1 MNVLSPFVL
10 SAGMVLALSVAHGT
24 AMSDNIAEPVFPA
37 NTTSDCAPCREFDRI
52 NSMIRDGDLPKR
64 EAKAEVSVT
73 LREIDEWYRQAGTD
87 AGSLA
92 RSVFPLKG
100 YTVTAVGRGRNH
112 GYLQAGYSYFDGN
125 RHGGHPSLDIFIRDR
140 EQRAVDDVSGEPVAV
155 LSITGGV
162 VVAAMAQWDPASAL
176 RGGKYLWIYDPA
188 AAVLVY
194 YAHHRELAVEAGDL
208 VRPGDLIAL
217 VGRTGANACRR
228 RSPTHLHLTC
238 LSVATGRPVPRNIYP
253 ELAGSRMR

>member
-1 MNVLSPFVL
+1 
-10 SAGMVLALSVAHGT
+10 MVLALSVAHGT

-140 EQRAVDDVSGEPVAV
+140 DRDERDDLTGSYVAV
-155 LSITGGV
+155 LAVTGGV
-162 VVAAMAQWDPASAL
+162 VVAREIGWREGSPL
-176 RGGKYLWIYDPA
+176 RGGNYVWMYDPA
-188 AAVLVY
+188 ARRLYY
-194 YAHHRELAVEAGDL
+194 YAHLRDVSASLGTIVK
-208 VRPGDLIAL
+208 PGDTIGF
-217 VGRTGANACRR
+217 VGRTGTNAHAH

-238 LSVATGRPVPRNIYP
+238 LSTATGSLRPVNLYQ
-253 ELAGSRMR
+253 ELATATTVR